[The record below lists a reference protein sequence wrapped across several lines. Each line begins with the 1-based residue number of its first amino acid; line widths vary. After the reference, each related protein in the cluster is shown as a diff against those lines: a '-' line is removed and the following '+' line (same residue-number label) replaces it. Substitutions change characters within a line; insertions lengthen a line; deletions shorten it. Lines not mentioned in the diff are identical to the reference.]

1 MIYLDSAASTRLH
14 PEAGTAMAACFSE
27 AWGNPSSPH
36 AAGRLARK
44 RVEDARDAVAAG
56 LGADPKEVVFT
67 SGATESNNQ
76 AIAGVAE
83 ALRARGDH
91 VVTSAIEHP
100 CVLESCARLERRG
113 FRVTRIPVG
122 RDGRIDPQ
130 EVARAVTPRTIL
142 VSIQWANHEVGTVQ
156 PIREIREAARGAV
169 FHVDAA
175 QAVGKVP
182 VDLGSCDLL
191 TFSGHKVHGPS
202 GTGGLWVRRG
212 TPLAPLLVGGGQEFE
227 RRAGTENVAGIVGLA
242 AAVTIALR
250 DLEPNARRMESLRA
264 RLLGLPGSRV
274 NGHPGHR
281 TPHLLNATF
290 EGVDGEAAIVA
301 LDAEGVCVSSGS
313 ACASLSREPS
323 PVLRAMGLSIE
334 EARSSLRFS
343 VSALS
348 TEAEIDRA
356 LEIVP
361 RVLGRLR
368 KTPAV
373 SR

>member
-1 MIYLDSAASTRLH
+1 MIYLDSAASTRLL
-14 PEAGTAMAACFSE
+14 PEVQAAMVSCLSE
-27 AWGNPSSPH
+27 GGGNPSSPH

-44 RVEDARDAVAAG
+44 RIEDARDAVAAG
-56 LGADPKEVVFT
+56 LGANPKEIIFT
-67 SGATESNNQ
+67 SGATESNNL

-91 VVTSAIEHP
+91 VVTSAVEHP
-100 CVLESCARLERRG
+100 CILQSCARLETRG
-113 FRVTRIPVG
+113 YRVTRLPVG
-122 RDGRIDPQ
+122 RDGRVDPG
-130 EVARAVTPRTIL
+130 EVARAVTPRTVL

-156 PIREIREAARGAV
+156 PVREIREAAGGAV

-175 QAVGKVP
+175 QAMGKVP
-182 VDLGSCDLL
+182 VDLSSCDLL
-191 TFSGHKVHGPS
+191 TFSGHKVHGPA

-227 RRAGTENVAGIVGLA
+227 RRAGTENVAVIVGLA
-242 AAVTIALR
+242 VAVTIALR
-250 DLEPNARRMESLRA
+250 DLETNARKMESLRG

-274 NGHPGHR
+274 NGHPRLR

-290 EGVDGEAAIVA
+290 EGIDGEAAIVA
-301 LDAEGVCVSSGS
+301 LDREGICVSSGS

-334 EARSSLRFS
+334 EARSSLRLS

-348 TEAEIDRA
+348 TEAEIDGA

-361 RVLGRLR
+361 RVLGRLK